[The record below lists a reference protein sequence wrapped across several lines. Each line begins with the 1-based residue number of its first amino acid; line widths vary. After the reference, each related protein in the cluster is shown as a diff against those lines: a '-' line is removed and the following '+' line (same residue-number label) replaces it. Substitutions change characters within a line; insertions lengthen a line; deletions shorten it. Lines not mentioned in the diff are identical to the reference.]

1 MRKIGMSI
9 IALLIVTTFIA
20 IGLRNGQ
27 VSLISKYFEEMAA
40 NGFIFP
46 VFG

>member
-1 MRKIGMSI
+1 MSL

-27 VSLISKYFEEMAA
+27 INLISEYFEEMRTSGIALPQ
-40 NGFIFP
+40 F
-46 VFG
+46 

>member
-1 MRKIGMSI
+1 MSI
-9 IALLIVTTFIA
+9 IALLVVTTFIA

-27 VSLISKYFEEMAA
+27 IDLISEYFEEMST

-46 VFG
+46 QI